1 MESLSIL
8 FICAKASFLD
18 DYAMHIIPYVD
29 SHYLTEKRRGSAA
42 FPSLDFYLHLFAIV
56 LRASK
61 LARAGGYDGI
71 RWLESSY
78 EVMKRLEGVGVR
90 IEISGIA
97 NVMDTSG
104 PCVIIGNHMSMMETL
119 LLPAMI
125 QPVKPVTFVI
135 KESLLSY
142 PVFKHVMRSR
152 DPIAVTRTNPR
163 QDLKT
168 VLKEGVSKLKQGISI
183 IVFPQTTRSH
193 SFDAKQMSSI
203 GVKLAK
209 NAAVPIIPLALK
221 TDCWQNG
228 KRFKDFGKLDV
239 SKIAHFAFGKS
250 MTVEGKG
257 DLEQGA
263 INAFIA
269 ERLQE
274 WKV

>member
-1 MESLSIL
+1 
-8 FICAKASFLD
+8 
-18 DYAMHIIPYVD
+18 MHIIPYLD
-29 SHYLTEKRRGSAA
+29 SHYLTEKRRGSVA
-42 FPSLDFYLHLFAIV
+42 FPSLNFYLRLSGII

-61 LARAGGYDGI
+61 LARTGRYDGI

-78 EVMKRLEGVGVR
+78 EVMQRLEGVGVR

-97 NVMDTSG
+97 NVMDTNG
-104 PCVIIGNHMSMMETL
+104 PTVIIGNHMSMMETL

-125 QPVKPVTFVI
+125 QPIKPVTFVI

-142 PVFKHVMRSR
+142 PVFKHIMRSR
-152 DPIAVTRTNPR
+152 DPIAVSRTNPR

-168 VLKEGVSKLKQGISI
+168 VLKEGVNKLKQGVSI

-193 SFDAKQMSSI
+193 SFDGKQMSSI

-228 KRFKDFGKLDV
+228 KRFKDFGKLNV
-239 SKIAHFAFGKS
+239 RKTAHFAFGKS
-250 MTVEGKG
+250 MAVEGKG
-257 DLEQGA
+257 DLEQDM
-263 INAFIA
+263 INAFIS

-274 WKV
+274 WKD

>member
-1 MESLSIL
+1 M
-8 FICAKASFLD
+8 KASSRD
-18 DYAMHIIPYVD
+18 EYAMHIIPYID
-29 SHYLTEKRRGSAA
+29 SHYLTEKRRASVV
-42 FPSLDFYLHLFAIV
+42 FPSLNFYLSLFSII
-56 LRASK
+56 LRASRK
-61 LARAGGYDGI
+61 ARADRYDGTC
-71 RWLESSY
+71 WMESSY
-78 EVMKRLEGVGVR
+78 EVMKSLERVGVR

-104 PCVIIGNHMSMMETL
+104 PTVVIGNHMSMMETL

-125 QPVKPVTFVI
+125 QPIKPVTFVI

-142 PVFKHVMRSR
+142 PVFKHIMRSR
-152 DPIAVTRTNPR
+152 DPIAVSRTNPR

-168 VLKEGVSKLKQGISI
+168 VLREGADRLKEGISI

-209 NAAVPIIPLALK
+209 KAAVPIIPMALK

-228 KRFKDFGKLDV
+228 KKFKDFGKLDV
-239 SKIAHFAFGKS
+239 TKIAHFAFGKPL
-250 MTVEGKG
+250 MVEGKG
-257 DLEQGA
+257 DLEQDA
-263 INAFIA
+263 INALIA
-269 ERLQE
+269 GKLQE